1 MKKITFL
8 LILSIAFKMATAQ
21 SLELGIS
28 IFPNLVYSSHID
40 EQSFF
45 KPNLNGSG
53 LVLSYHTQIKAL
65 PFANTFGL
73 ELSSVDWG
81 SQILSRIGIRKSLSN
96 QQFSIE
102 ALLLNGIA
110 LYVNQPA
117 YVFGLES
124 NITYFINI
132 KEKKRFKISAGLRYT
147 QNPAYKKIG
156 LYRFVDM
163 PLSISW
169 LIK

>member
-1 MKKITFL
+1 MKKIIFL
-8 LILSIAFKMATAQ
+8 LIVSMACKMAIAQ
-21 SLELGIS
+21 SLELGITT
-28 IFPNLVYSSHID
+28 FPNLVYSSHIN
-40 EQSFF
+40 EQTFF
-45 KPNLNGSG
+45 KPNLNGG
-53 LVLSYHTQIKAL
+53 ALVSNFHAQIKAL
-65 PFANTFGL
+65 PFHNIFGI

-81 SQILSRIGIRKSLSN
+81 NQILSRIGISKLLSN
-96 QQFSIE
+96 QQFAVE

-124 NITYFINI
+124 NFTYFIRV
-132 KEKKRFKISAGLRYT
+132 KQKKRFKVSAGLRYT
-147 QNPAYKKIG
+147 QNPSYKKIG
-156 LYRFVDM
+156 LYRFVDV